1 MKMTYPRIFLTLAC
15 IAFVTPQALA
25 DTTAHAKKVKTSAKH
40 VKAKK
45 TPVAAP
51 GVMDED
57 DVEPDTKNSLSTD
70 YNCELGNKLTVYQNA
85 DDDKHIALAWKKRIH
100 RLQRIETTTGANRFE
115 NRKYGLLWIGIPAKS
130 ILLDTKKGQQLA
142 NECKSAA
149 QTTAELVRP

>member
-15 IAFVTPQALA
+15 LVFVAPQVLA
-25 DTTAHAKKVKTSAKH
+25 VTTAPAKSGKASAKH
-40 VKAKK
+40 AKAAKAPTI
-45 TPVAAP
+45 TPAAT
-51 GVMDED
+51 DED
-57 DVEPDTKNSLSTD
+57 DLEPDTKNALSTE

-142 NECKSAA
+142 NECKNAA
-149 QTTAELVRP
+149 QMTAELAAH